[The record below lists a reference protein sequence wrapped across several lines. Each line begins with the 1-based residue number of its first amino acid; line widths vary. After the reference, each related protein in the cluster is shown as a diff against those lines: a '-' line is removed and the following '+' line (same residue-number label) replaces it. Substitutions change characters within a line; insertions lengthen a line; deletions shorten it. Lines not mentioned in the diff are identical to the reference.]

1 MISLLKRKSIIAF
14 IAICFIGA
22 FLPMLLDGHPADT
35 VGAPFARPIFWNSNL
50 PALVEMDI
58 STKETSFEWRKNPP
72 AIFSLSGTVKANP
85 TSEVKI
91 VWHTPNKDFVL
102 ATLIG
107 QPLYWIN
114 MDGRDMIFKQAL
126 NLPLIGKSVEA
137 LFPSKGKYSITIDGA
152 ENCELKLYLPG
163 QRQGL
168 LGTDQRGRDVFRMLI
183 YGIRTS
189 LIVGISATIIACIL
203 GLGFGLIAGYTGGL
217 TDALIMRT
225 VDILL
230 SIPTLPILMVL
241 AGIWG
246 KGLWQLVLIL
256 SIFSWMGTARSVRS
270 LVLTVRESPWVEG
283 LKALGAKKSY
293 ILRRHLVPETA
304 PILLANIAL
313 GVPGVILSEA
323 ALAFLG
329 LSDPRLIS
337 WGRML
342 HEAHAF
348 GAFTEGA
355 WWLLLPPGIGIVIL
369 CLIFMDTGRY
379 LEELID
385 PRLGSGKNV

>member
-1 MISLLKRKSIIAF
+1 MMALLKRKSIISF
-14 IAICFIGA
+14 IAIALIGA
-22 FLPMLLDGHPADT
+22 FLPFFLQGHPADS
-35 VGAPFARPIFWNSNL
+35 VGAPFAKPIFWSSKL
-50 PALVEMDI
+50 PSSVQFDI
-58 STKETSFEWRKNPP
+58 TEAGLEFVWDKQPP
-72 AIFSLSGTVKANP
+72 AIYSLSGMIKGDPNQ
-85 TSEVKI
+85 KI
-91 VWHTPNKDFVL
+91 VIRWNTPNNSHIL
-102 ATLIG
+102 AELSG
-107 QPLYWIN
+107 QELYWIN

-126 NLPLIGKSVEA
+126 NLPLIGKSVEH
-137 LFPSKGKYSITIDGA
+137 LFPEKGRYSLTIDDA
-152 ENCELKLYLPG
+152 HSVELKLSLPG
-163 QRQGL
+163 ERDGL
-168 LGTDQRGRDVFRMLI
+168 LGTDQRGRDVFKLLV

-189 LIVGISATIIACIL
+189 LLVGISATIIATVL
-203 GLGFGLIAGYTGGL
+203 GLGFGLIAGYSGGL
-217 TDALIMRT
+217 LDSLIMRA
-225 VDILL
+225 VDILM

-246 KGLWQLVLIL
+246 KGLWQLILIL

-270 LVLTVRESPWVEG
+270 LILTVRESSWIEG

-293 ILRRHLVPETA
+293 ILGKHLLPETA

-313 GVPGVILSEA
+313 GVPGAILSEA

-342 HEAHAF
+342 HEAHTF

-355 WWLLLPPGIGIVIL
+355 WWLLLPPGIGIVAL
-369 CLIFMDTGRY
+369 CLIFMDIGRY

-385 PRLGSGKNV
+385 PRLGSDKNA